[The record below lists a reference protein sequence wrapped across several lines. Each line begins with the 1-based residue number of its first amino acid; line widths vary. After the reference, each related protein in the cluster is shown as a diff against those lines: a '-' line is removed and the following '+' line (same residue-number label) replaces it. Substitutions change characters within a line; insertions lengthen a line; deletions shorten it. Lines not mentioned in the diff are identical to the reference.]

1 MREIFSK
8 LCSNVKIMKMKL
20 TIIIGVLLF
29 SVANVLAQGGGKAEP
44 NRIKFAKGKSS
55 TVLSATLSNNE
66 EMEYVFS
73 AKAGQKV
80 KLKVTSVPKGN
91 LFSFSVDGSEGVELE
106 TDYDSYSMYDF
117 TAPTSG
123 DYLVF
128 VKKKAIA
135 KVPKAKFILTLSIK

>member
-1 MREIFSK
+1 
-8 LCSNVKIMKMKL
+8 MKMKL

-29 SVANVLAQGGGKAEP
+29 SAANVLAQGGGKAEP

-66 EMEYVFS
+66 QMEYVFG

-80 KLKVTSVPKGN
+80 KLKVTAIPKGN
-91 LFSFSVDGSEGVELE
+91 FFSFSVKGDEGIELE
-106 TDYDSYSMYDF
+106 TEYDSYSEYSF
-117 TAPTSG
+117 TAPTTG

-128 VKKKAIA
+128 VTKKPTA
-135 KVPKAKFILTLSIK
+135 KMPKAKFLLTLSIK

>member
-1 MREIFSK
+1 
-8 LCSNVKIMKMKL
+8 MKMKL

-29 SVANVLAQGGGKAEP
+29 SVANLLAQGGGKAEP

-66 EMEYVFS
+66 QMEYVFS
-73 AKAGQKV
+73 AKVGQKV

-91 LFSFSVDGSEGVELE
+91 LFSFSVDGGEGVELE
-106 TDYDSYSMYDF
+106 TEYDSYSEYSF
-117 TAPTSG
+117 TAPTTG

-128 VKKKAIA
+128 VTKKPTAT
-135 KVPKAKFILTLSIK
+135 VPKAKFLLTLSVK